1 MKKLI
6 LNKDNRYIEICELPE
21 EDLAGKTK
29 IRMSALKI
37 HEDNSEFN
45 SNGITW
51 IEEYVNNNLDSMIGS
66 PYVVSWLDEENQIP
80 SDHGAMSF
88 DDDGNVIFEGVAV
101 GAVQDAFIDTVEID
115 GVDTKV
121 LMTEG
126 YIFTQRY
133 NKFVEWLRNEVE
145 NGKVYGSVEINGK
158 GKSKT
163 IEYLNGGTNEDGSL
177 KDGRVPTVFDF
188 TGLAILYI
196 VNPAD
201 KNSIVFEVNTKE
213 GDSDLKVIQKAR
225 DIEVNKISYD
235 DLAKMVYRAF
245 AEATGINYYDL
256 YIYKFYPTSS
266 EIVFS
271 VYDKPGVYYMTTYA
285 IENTIIKL
293 SDIVQVEEDWK
304 PVSGAEPVE
313 VNINL
318 EGGRKQVME
327 KELQEKISVLSKE
340 IGETNAKVEGL
351 NAIVEEKDAKIA
363 ELNETLVVANKSLED
378 LNTKYAELEVERNT
392 YKEEKD
398 KMEKEKLQ
406 AEVNVYFEKEI
417 PKNKFTSAEVD
428 SLKEYVEKCDLE
440 GLKRAESDLIVK
452 KFKERVS
459 DPDVEANAAKEDD
472 LFFSTK
478 EDDDLDVGKELF

>member
-29 IRMSALKI
+29 VRMSALKI

-196 VNPAD
+196 ANPAD

-459 DPDVEANAAKEDD
+459 DPDVEANAVKEDD

>member
-29 IRMSALKI
+29 VRMSALKI

-351 NAIVEEKDAKIA
+351 NATIEEKDAKIA

-398 KMEKEKLQ
+398 KMEKERMQ
-406 AEVNVYFEKEI
+406 AEVNAYFEKEI
-417 PKNKFTSAEVD
+417 PKNKFASAEVD

-459 DPDVEANAAKEDD
+459 DPDVEANAVKEDD